1 MSYHWG
7 VSSGRQESRSA
18 VKKMKKKRKM
28 TPRRAAGVIAKKTMI
43 TALEKKASLKKIFQV
58 IHRFT

>member
-1 MSYHWG
+1 
-7 VSSGRQESRSA
+7 
-18 VKKMKKKRKM
+18 MKKKRKM